1 MAEAIAP
8 GGTPGVPKKSSNS
21 LKCLARDFLDR
32 DEPRNP
38 TPITANEAKP
48 SPTVP
53 PTNPS
58 KHMVTQ
64 LLHPSAP
71 MKTIRHTVNIPS
83 QLDELIKERSQ
94 DFRSLSAYLMALCFT
109 DMLYLPRRRI
119 AQAFANASWRQQN
132 RAIENILALR
142 EHGWNG
148 VDLQAVAQLEEAAS
162 KCLNEGDWL
171 LDQIAEEL
179 AYTRGADL
187 RPYLNSPA
195 RGNQLR
201 NTRDVASIAVAKRR

>member
-1 MAEAIAP
+1 
-8 GGTPGVPKKSSNS
+8 
-21 LKCLARDFLDR
+21 
-32 DEPRNP
+32 
-38 TPITANEAKP
+38 
-48 SPTVP
+48 
-53 PTNPS
+53 
-58 KHMVTQ
+58 MVTQ

-201 NTRDVASIAVAKRR
+201 NTRDIASIAVAKRR